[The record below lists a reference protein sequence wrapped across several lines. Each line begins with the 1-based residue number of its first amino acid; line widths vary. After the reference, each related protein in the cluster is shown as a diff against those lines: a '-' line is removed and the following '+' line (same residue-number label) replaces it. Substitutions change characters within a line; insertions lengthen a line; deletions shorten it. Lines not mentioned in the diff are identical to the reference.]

1 MVMRLVQ
8 SQFVLCDLSRLTKM
22 HFKLGQMTWNMK
34 GYLHFINWFVK
45 GQKGEKEKD
54 HARRKWRL
62 TKLVG
67 LFCEAGMQEKFSMA
81 LRWGQGPS
89 VVPHTVNRICSSL
102 SVTKALENGY
112 LCCYVLKVLTFCSA
126 LLKGRCTRYS
136 MVLVMGSSEHGHD
149 YCWKLSAELSKKPN
163 DFSILLSVAD
173 KEGFRIF
180 ITSFLLET
188 EFCLLIARSGSAE
201 VRKSSS
207 NRALI
212 CEITLLCLSVSGE
225 KGTTDGRG
233 RRSLISF
240 WLLPAFFHLPLGQK
254 CPAPLWSVIPPT
266 LLLAPSCD

>member
-240 WLLPAFFHLPLGQK
+240 WLLPAFFLPPLGQYFF
-254 CPAPLWSVIPPT
+254 
-266 LLLAPSCD
+266 